1 MFGLT
6 TLGAIHTAISLVALA
21 AGASALLRQREIP
34 ARTMLGQTYIW
45 ATVLTCLTGFG
56 IFQRGGFGAPHV
68 LGILTLAVLLV
79 AAVAGR
85 TNAFGR
91 ASRYVE
97 TIAYS
102 TTFFFHLIP
111 GLTETFTRL
120 PVGAPLFSSPE
131 DPALQKTVG
140 ACFAVLVVGCLLQ
153 VRRLR
158 AASVPTTA
166 GLAQPQRPSAS
177 PPPMNLP

>member
-21 AGASALLRQREIP
+21 AGFVSILRFGEI
-34 ARTMLGQTYIW
+34 AAGRTVGRVYVW

-68 LGILTLAVLLV
+68 LGILTLVVLGI
-79 AAVAGR
+79 AALAGGGR
-85 TNAFGR
+85 LFGA
-91 ASRYVE
+91 ASRYVA

-102 TTFFFHLIP
+102 TTLFFHMIP
-111 GLTETFTRL
+111 GLTETFTRFPL
-120 PVGAPLFSSPE
+120 GAPLFASPE
-131 DPALQKTVG
+131 DPALQKAVG
-140 ACFAVLVVGCLLQ
+140 VCFVLLVIGCILQ

-158 AASVPTTA
+158 ARGTTSLPGA
-166 GLAQPQRPSAS
+166 GLIG
-177 PPPMNLP
+177 

>member
-6 TLGAIHTAISLVALA
+6 PLGLAHTAISLVALA
-21 AGASALLRQREIP
+21 AGIAALVRFGEIP
-34 ARTMLGQTYIW
+34 ARHTLGRTYIW

-56 IFQRGGFGAPHV
+56 IFRHGGFGAPHALGVLTLVV
-68 LGILTLAVLLV
+68 LGLAAL
-79 AAVAGR
+79 AGAR
-85 TNAFGR
+85 PVFGR

-102 TTFFFHLIP
+102 VTLFFHMIP

-120 PVGAPLFSSPE
+120 PVGAPLFNGPD
-131 DPALQKTVG
+131 DPALQKLVG
-140 ACFAVLVVGCLLQ
+140 MFFLLLLVGCALQ

-158 AASVPTTA
+158 AGRASWPPA
-166 GLAQPQRPSAS
+166 SAA
-177 PPPMNLP
+177 

>member
-6 TLGAIHTAISLVALA
+6 PLGTVHTAVSLVALA
-21 AGASALLRQREIP
+21 AGVIALFRYREIP
-34 ARTMLGQTYIW
+34 ASTALGQTYIW

-56 IFQRGGFGAPHV
+56 IFQHGGFGAPHA
-68 LGILTLAVLLV
+68 LGILTLIVLAI

-85 TNAFGR
+85 AQVFGQ
-91 ASRYVE
+91 ASRYIE

-102 TTFFFHLIP
+102 TTLFFHMIP

-120 PVGAPLFSSPE
+120 PSGSPLFSGPE
-131 DPALQKTVG
+131 DPALQKAVG
-140 ACFAVLVVGCLLQ
+140 VCFVLLVIGCVLQ

-158 AASVPTTA
+158 AGHSVW
-166 GLAQPQRPSAS
+166 SAARS
-177 PPPMNLP
+177 HS